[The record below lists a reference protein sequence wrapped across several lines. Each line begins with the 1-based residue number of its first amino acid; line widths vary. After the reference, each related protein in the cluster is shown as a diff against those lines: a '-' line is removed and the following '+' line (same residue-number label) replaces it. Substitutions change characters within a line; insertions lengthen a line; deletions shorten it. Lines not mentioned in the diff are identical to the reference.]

1 MAQSA
6 LNRRS
11 FCRLAIAGAIG
22 AALPLRHGQAQ
33 SAANPKTVTLA
44 DVNRMDQATFVA
56 TFGDTFELSPWV
68 AKDAYAKRPFATV
81 AALHQAMWET
91 FNAVPRAEHITFLRN
106 LPDIGDK
113 NVAPGGITED
123 SKREQ
128 QAAGINALNA
138 TDLARLIALN
148 KAYKAKFGYGYTICV
163 LRNTP
168 ETIMSQIERRM
179 TYDPDKDLAASL
191 QEEFYI
197 TRLRVAGMV
206 TGPGAP
212 KVNGDMNTHV
222 LNAVSGKPAEG
233 MGVALF
239 ELMGEKRR
247 KLNQATLNA
256 EGRCALMDGRP
267 VPIGRYEIHFGLADY
282 FRKTGV
288 AIGDPAYL
296 DFVPVRIS
304 IASPEDHYHV
314 PLICTPWSYSTY
326 RGT

>member
-1 MAQSA
+1 MPHPA
-6 LNRRS
+6 LDRRS
-11 FCRLAIAGAIG
+11 FCRLALAGGIG
-22 AALPLRHGQAQ
+22 SALPLRHIWAQAIVR
-33 SAANPKTVTLA
+33 PKTVTLE

-68 AKDAYAKRPFATV
+68 ARDVYAKRPFATV
-81 AALHQAMWET
+81 TALHQAMWDT

-113 NVAPGGITED
+113 HVAPGGITED

-128 QAAGINALNA
+128 QAAGINALNDQ
-138 TDLARLIALN
+138 DLARLIALN

-206 TGPGAP
+206 TGPGMP
-212 KVNGDMNTHV
+212 KVNGNMNTHV
-222 LNAVSGKPAEG
+222 LNAASGKPAEG
-233 MGVALF
+233 MSVELY
-239 ELMGEKRR
+239 ELMGDTRR
-247 KLNQATLNA
+247 KLNQQMLNS
-256 EGRCALMDGRP
+256 EGRCMLMDGRP
-267 VPIGRYEIHFGLADY
+267 VPIGRYEIRFGLADY
-282 FRKTGV
+282 FRKSGV
-288 AIGDPAYL
+288 AVGDPAYL
-296 DFVPVRIS
+296 DVVPVRIS
-304 IASPEDHYHV
+304 IANPEDHYHV
-314 PLICTPWSYSTY
+314 PLVCTPWSYSTY